1 MDAYES
7 TREFWKSKDAGTS
20 ETLAEALKVYTP
32 LFAYHNCLL
41 EDVKLSLKD
50 ANSVFAGK
58 APACKGDALSLLQNQ
73 AACFSL
79 LLPKAVAGEALTV
92 SLLNA
97 VNTALAKGLRIDAE
111 EEEDEPFLSP
121 EELAEALETL
131 ISEVNAYEGPQAL
144 KAAAYFEAKLEYLQP
159 FAAANG
165 LTARVLANYFLL
177 TREEP
182 PLVFFEMNAERY
194 FDALESYDISE
205 EIGPMLKLM
214 REETIET
221 WKAILSRAK

>member
-7 TREFWKSKDAGTS
+7 TREFWKSKDVETS

-41 EDVKLSLKD
+41 EDAELSLND
-50 ANSVFAGK
+50 ASSVFSGK
-58 APACKGDALSLLQNQ
+58 TPTCKGDALRLLQNQ
-73 AACFSL
+73 AACLSI
-79 LLPKAVAGEALTV
+79 LLPKAAVEEDLTV

-97 VNTALAKGLRIDAE
+97 VNAALTKGLKIDAE
-111 EEEDEPFLSP
+111 DEEDEPFLSP

-131 ISEVNAYEGPQAL
+131 VAEVNAYNGPQAL

-182 PLVFFEMNAERY
+182 PLIFFEMDAERY
-194 FDALESYDISE
+194 FNALESYDIGE
-205 EIGPMLKLM
+205 DIGPMLKLM
-214 REETIET
+214 REETINT